1 MPVRHFLCRDYLHIL
16 FYIKFLLFVSLVNQ
30 DFNFFLIVIF
40 CVKSSFQIA
49 GWNNISSGNNS
60 KRPASISNI
69 ITSLEKSLK
78 NPKLQSGPTIE
89 SPGPILLIVAAT
101 AVKFVT
107 RSCPSKDMAK
117 TETTKIIINVIKY
130 TLIERTTSCSI
141 GLPSILI
148 FLTLFG

>member
-1 MPVRHFLCRDYLHIL
+1 MPRLSSHFIL
-16 FYIKFLLFVSLVNQ
+16 YKVSAFRFFHPSNQ

-40 CVKSSFQIA
+40 CVKSSFQTA

-69 ITSLEKSLK
+69 ITSLEKLLK
-78 NPKLQSGPTIE
+78 NPKLQSGPTME

-107 RSCPSKDMAK
+107 RSCPSKDIAK

-130 TLIERTTSCSI
+130 TLIERTTSC
-141 GLPSILI
+141 
-148 FLTLFG
+148 